1 MPQPVALWIERFA
14 TRLIQLQPQVRPLD
28 AVRNATSAFES
39 TSDLSPEDAAE
50 VYLASAPVPL
60 DEAPAPKR
68 H

>member
-1 MPQPVALWIERFA
+1 MTQPVALWIERFA
-14 TRLIQLQPQVRPLD
+14 TRLIQLQPQVHPLD

-39 TSDLSPEDAAE
+39 TSELSPEDAAE
-50 VYLASAPVPL
+50 VYLASAPMPL